1 MAKAIYSLK
10 LYIFKDQFDLNS
22 KEEKA
27 LKDICC
33 FIVKCY
39 VQAWFSSPNAIEA
52 PLNDI
57 LFLNKLEEYK
67 LHIKRVADV
76 ALKKIIN
83 HLWYLNSEC
92 VTFSI
97 FDDRVDNSTKLKMAE
112 RILSTYDSSIEDDEE
127 IELKKKIAL
136 KLEDVSHFIRK
147 DLLIDLIN
155 SKSIGMFK
163 RFEISTQFLTI
174 DPANWNNHED
184 YIIGKQIIN
193 SLKVVNDTAERGVK
207 LIEEY
212 NKKFTKNEEQKPRV
226 LQVIYFTIFK
236 IN

>member
-1 MAKAIYSLK
+1 MDGQGHYSLK
-10 LYIFKDQFDLNS
+10 LYIFKDQFKLNS

-57 LFLNKLEEYK
+57 LFLKKLEEYK
-67 LHIKRVADV
+67 LHNKRVADV

-83 HLWYLNSEC
+83 HLWYLNPEC

-112 RILSTYDSSIEDDEE
+112 RILSTSSINDEEEE
-127 IELKKKIAL
+127 IELKKKIGL
-136 KLEDVSHFIRK
+136 KFEDVSDFIQK
-147 DLLIDLIN
+147 YLLIDLIN

-163 RFEISTQFLTI
+163 RFQISTQFLTI

-184 YIIGKQIIN
+184 YIIGKHIIN
-193 SLKVVNDTAERGVK
+193 SL
-207 LIEEY
+207 
-212 NKKFTKNEEQKPRV
+212 
-226 LQVIYFTIFK
+226 
-236 IN
+236 